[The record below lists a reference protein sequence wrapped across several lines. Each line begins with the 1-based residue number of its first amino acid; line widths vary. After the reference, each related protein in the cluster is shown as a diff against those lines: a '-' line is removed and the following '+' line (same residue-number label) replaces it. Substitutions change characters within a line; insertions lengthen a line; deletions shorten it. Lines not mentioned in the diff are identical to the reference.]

1 MNYTAWTLFS
11 DVGLMALLLII
22 GQVIR
27 SKIKIF
33 QKFLIPPSLIA
44 GFLGLALG
52 PNGYGVIPFS
62 SSIGTYASILIVVIF
77 AAMPIGDSPTK
88 EQLSGPQIGGM
99 FLNVTGIAVLQYGV
113 GLILAIYV
121 LGKFYDLN
129 PGFGLMLATG
139 FYGGHGTAAAVG
151 SAYEKLGWAE
161 ATGLGMTSATV
172 GIVGGIISGV
182 VLINWATRKGY
193 THYVGSPKDL
203 PEELRTGLIRPD
215 RQKFG
220 GKITVS
226 SICVDPMSFHL
237 GLVLIASFAG
247 YYASKYI
254 ENLIPSLAIPAF
266 CIALVFGFILQYILK
281 KTKTDK
287 YVDRYTISRISG
299 TATDFLIISGVASVK
314 ISLVLQYFVPL
325 IVTFVAGFAINIL
338 WFIVI
343 GGKSSTEDWFERNM
357 MVYGHAT
364 GVVATGILLQ
374 RIVDPDLK
382 SRGMED
388 SGIADI
394 INRPLIVALQV
405 LPPILISQGGIW
417 PHAVTWS
424 CIGIVVI
431 MVVVSYKL
439 KWWNPKLPLKK
450 YNITASDEYNLNQN
464 NAVVK

>member
-11 DVGLMALLLII
+11 DVGLMAILLII
-22 GQVIR
+22 GQMIR
-27 SKIKIF
+27 SKVKIF

-44 GFLGLALG
+44 GFLGLAFG
-52 PNGYGVIPFS
+52 PNGFGVIPFS

-88 EQLSGPQIGGM
+88 EQLSGPAIGGM

-113 GLILAIYV
+113 GMFLAIYV
-121 LGKFYDLN
+121 LGKFYNLN

-203 PEELRTGLIRPD
+203 PEELKTGLIRPD
-215 RQKFG
+215 KQKSG
-220 GKITVS
+220 GKITIS
-226 SICVDPMSFHL
+226 SICLDPMSFHL
-237 GLVLIASFAG
+237 GIVLVASVAG
-247 YYASKYI
+247 YYAAEFIAK
-254 ENLIPSLAIPAF
+254 LIPSLAIPAF
-266 CIALVFGFILQYILK
+266 CISLLFGFILQFILK

-287 YVDRYTISRISG
+287 YIDRYTISRISG

-314 ISLVLQYFVPL
+314 ISLVIQYFVPL
-325 IVTFVAGFAINIL
+325 IVTFAVGFIINIL
-338 WFIVI
+338 WLIFI
-343 GGKSSTEDWFERNM
+343 GGKSSTEDWLERNM

-388 SGIADI
+388 SGISDI

-405 LPPILISQGGIW
+405 LPPVLISQGGMW
-417 PHAVTWS
+417 PHVVTWA
-424 CIGIVVI
+424 CLGIVII
-431 MVVVSYKL
+431 MIAIAYKF
-439 KWWNPKLPLKK
+439 KWWNPRLPLKV
-450 YNITASDEYNLNQN
+450 YNITASKEYNLEKNK
-464 NAVVK
+464 VV